1 MGPSIN
7 LPRSPS
13 TARSSHTSMSSSRTT
28 SSDGSSFATTFGPP
42 GEVHPVLIAG
52 AGPAGTLLAFCLAKL
67 GICPLIVDSNH
78 FIDHEWGRGDA
89 LLCRATEI
97 LRSLGIAERIISQG
111 QRLYQRT
118 FWDMTADPP
127 TWKTISDYFEKE
139 LDSEE
144 LYTITIRQGL
154 VEKTLTDATTSICG
168 ATVARP
174 WAFVDA
180 HIDETSPNSEPV
192 VVTLKSQYGELREVR
207 ARYVVGCDGG
217 RSMVRRSLEK
227 YGVKFQGDAHDSV
240 WCAMDVLGFKTD
252 FPDVKKVP
260 ILSAKD
266 GAILIIPRE
275 DIHGQ
280 NCFRFYCEMSATG
293 ATPSMENVVAK
304 VHRVLQPYTITWDEV
319 NWFTVYTVGQRI
331 ASAFDVHQRIFLAGD
346 AAHLHSPKGALG
358 MNTSLMD
365 AHNLATKIALV
376 HSGFAH
382 PKILST
388 YALER
393 RGVAVRLLE
402 MDVELIE
409 LYAKQGGT
417 SESPEHMQKLV
428 AYIRKHLAFQAGTDI
443 TYAANDLVRNAVPKS
458 RSAMLEL
465 VGGEGLIVG
474 RRLLPAGVR
483 RYSDGR
489 PCNIL
494 DAAPYDGRFTV
505 FICLGDLTS
514 PGGVEQ
520 LNGLRDLV
528 YRQGGILD
536 NLGDRAEKVIRFAG
550 VSTTSHL
557 SIEFANLVQ
566 RVLDLPTI
574 SAVLPTKKRAT
585 LFDTTR
591 LYNDD
596 IPCLSPYVDHTA
608 QTPSTAETDIISLKA
623 AAGILLHPAHQKWD
637 VDLVSGGI
645 VVVRPDGHVGIM
657 SSGLDGASWDVVE
670 GYFKG
675 FLVL

>member
-1 MGPSIN
+1 
-7 LPRSPS
+7 
-13 TARSSHTSMSSSRTT
+13 MSSSTTT
-28 SSDGSSFATTFGPP
+28 SSGSSFATTFGPP

-67 GICPLIVDSNH
+67 GIRPLIVDSNH
-78 FIDHEWGRGDA
+78 FIDHAWGRGDA
-89 LLCRATEI
+89 LLCRTTEI
-97 LRSLGIAERIISQG
+97 LRSLGIAESMAAQG

-118 FWDMTADPP
+118 FWDMTANPP
-127 TWKTISDYFEKE
+127 TWTTISDFFEKE
-139 LDSEE
+139 LDIEE
-144 LYTITIRQGL
+144 LYTLAIRQGL
-154 VEKTLTDATTSICG
+154 VEKTLTEATTAICG

-180 HIDETSPNSEPV
+180 HLDETNPSSEPV

-217 RSMVRRSLEK
+217 RSKVRRSLEK
-227 YGVKFQGDAHDSV
+227 YGVKFQGDAHDSL

-260 ILSAKD
+260 IVSAKD
-266 GAILIIPRE
+266 GAILVIPRE

-280 NCFRFYCEMSATG
+280 NCCRFYCEMSATG
-293 ATPSMENVVAK
+293 ATPSMEDVVAK
-304 VHRVLQPYTITWDEV
+304 VHQVFQPYTITWDEV
-319 NWFTVYTVGQRI
+319 NWFTVYNVGQRI

-365 AHNLATKIALV
+365 AHNLAIKIALV
-376 HSGFAH
+376 HSGFAQ

-393 RGVAVRLLE
+393 RGVAVRLLV
-402 MDVELIE
+402 MDAQLIE
-409 LYAKQGGT
+409 LHAKQGGA
-417 SESPEHMQKLV
+417 SESPEQMQKLV

-443 TYAANDLVRNAVPKS
+443 TYPASDLVGNVPPKS
-458 RSAMLEL
+458 RSAMLDL
-465 VGGEGLIVG
+465 VGGQGLIVG

-483 RYSDGR
+483 RYSDGC

-505 FICLGDLTS
+505 FICLSDLTAL
-514 PGGVEQ
+514 GRVQE
-520 LNGLRDLV
+520 LTGLRDLV
-528 YRQGGILD
+528 FRQGGIWD
-536 NLGDRAEKVIRFAG
+536 QLGDRAEKVVRFVG
-550 VSTTSHL
+550 LTTTSHL
-557 SIEFANLVQ
+557 SIEFANLVH

-574 SAVLPTKKRAT
+574 SAILPTKKRAT

-608 QTPSTAETDIISLKA
+608 HTPSIAETDIISLKA
-623 AAGILLHPAHQKWD
+623 AAGILLHPLHQKWD

-645 VVVRPDGHVGIM
+645 VVVRPDGNVGIVNP
-657 SSGLDGASWDVVE
+657 GLDGASWDVVE
-670 GYFKG
+670 DYFKG